1 VRHSNLVISFI
12 LAGALA
18 TGCKAIS
25 EKSAARTKQDETASL
40 ELGRAKAATRE
51 AAQAMENY
59 AYTRKAEFV
68 VLMNQELVATQE
80 ELDRLAAEVASEK
93 DATKAD
99 AKAKLEAVRGKLAQ
113 TKRQLDQAENAT
125 ESTWTDV
132 KSGLKESY
140 AGLQESIGITRRW
153 LSDKIAP

>member
-1 VRHSNLVISFI
+1 MRHSNRVISFI
-12 LAGALA
+12 LVAALA
-18 TGCKAIS
+18 TGCKALT
-25 EKSAARTKQDETASL
+25 EKSAAKTKSDETASR
-40 ELGRAKAATRE
+40 ELGKAKAATGE
-51 AAQAMENY
+51 AAQAMVDY

-80 ELDRLAAEVASEK
+80 ELDRLAAQAEHGK

-132 KSGLKESY
+132 KSGCKESY

-153 LSDKIAP
+153 LSDKLAP